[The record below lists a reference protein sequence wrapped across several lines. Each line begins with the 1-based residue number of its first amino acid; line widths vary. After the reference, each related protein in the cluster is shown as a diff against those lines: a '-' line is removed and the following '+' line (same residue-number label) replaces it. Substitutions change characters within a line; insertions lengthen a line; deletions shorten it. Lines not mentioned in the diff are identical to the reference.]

1 MPGGFGGAPRILA
14 RLNSAGAVVAAVE
27 EVCEPLTYS
36 STAGRLSNSYDGAL
50 FDCKGHGDEL
60 AALG

>member
-1 MPGGFGGAPRILA
+1 M
-14 RLNSAGAVVAAVE
+14 NSAGAVVAAVE